1 MFLAVGMDG
10 NGKSFV
16 VFGALTLNETAAT
29 YTWVFETAKKL
40 LGTMACTAVHY
51 IVSDDDHGEKSALM
65 RKVCIRGRSACGFI
79 CAELHNISHNCKKKK
94 IILAQ
99 TAFPNAYISTCVWH
113 SNKNMLGRLA
123 GKLEDCDLTL
133 LREKLRELR
142 FKVVPPPFFFPSCY
156 HVVLPFSLR
165 LSAHSCFVSPVFSC

>member
-1 MFLAVGMDG
+1 MDG

-94 IILAQ
+94 SFLHRLHSQ
-99 TAFPNAYISTCVWH
+99 MHTSPHVCGTATRTCW
-113 SNKNMLGRLA
+113 G
-123 GKLEDCDLTL
+123 
-133 LREKLRELR
+133 
-142 FKVVPPPFFFPSCY
+142 
-156 HVVLPFSLR
+156 
-165 LSAHSCFVSPVFSC
+165 VSPANWRTVTLRYYVRN